1 MSNDKVLGDK
11 DIDNIWRSVKSVSS
25 DDAKRMIRNTGIVR
39 PITTSDDYFALLS
52 LDIHNGE
59 RKEYHLLI
67 SNPLGIVK
75 FQIAVAMTV
84 GESGCR
90 RKPTGEPTKSA
101 ARLREIATGG
111 AMTREIGDC
120 DQLHVRFRDIYH
132 FLKSADEEG
141 IHKINKNKEEKL
153 KYGKGVEGDINN
165 GIERRVKK
173 KIQIEG
179 VVERSH
185 RVR

>member
-25 DDAKRMIRNTGIVR
+25 DDAKRMIRNAGIVR
-39 PITTSDDYFALLS
+39 PITRPITTNDDYFALLS

-59 RKEYHLLI
+59 RKEYHLL
-67 SNPLGIVK
+67 GIVK
-75 FQIAVAMTV
+75 FEIAVAMTV
-84 GESGCR
+84 GES
-90 RKPTGEPTKSA
+90 
-101 ARLREIATGG
+101 RLREIATGG